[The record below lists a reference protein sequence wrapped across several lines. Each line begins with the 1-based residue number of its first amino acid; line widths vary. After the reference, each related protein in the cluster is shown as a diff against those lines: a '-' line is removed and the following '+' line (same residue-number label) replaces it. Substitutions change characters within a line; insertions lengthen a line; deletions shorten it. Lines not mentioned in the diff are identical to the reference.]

1 MNEHHF
7 IAEAGLYGCLPN
19 YCQFHDTYQAAVDDL
34 AALHELGRD
43 RKRILKRDGYLDLN
57 ISRGTATSMQRLS
70 LATAAISNST
80 RSFQSGRHP
89 RYEPLLLRLP

>member
-57 ISRGTATSMQRLS
+57 IKRDGNEY
-70 LATAAISNST
+70 AAVVACNCGNIEQHKEFSEWEAS
-80 RSFQSGRHP
+80 
-89 RYEPLLLRLP
+89 EV